1 MCMLFPCIPIFR
13 GVFLLKSVKRMCICD
28 YVKIALVLV
37 KNAFF
42 RFKKGISKFLHWVAE
57 KYTVYSRNK
66 KTPTLYQ
73 QV

>member
-37 KNAFF
+37 KNVFF
-42 RFKKGISKFLHWVAE
+42 QFEKGISELSRWVAQ
-57 KYTVYSRNK
+57 KYTA
-66 KTPTLYQ
+66 
-73 QV
+73 